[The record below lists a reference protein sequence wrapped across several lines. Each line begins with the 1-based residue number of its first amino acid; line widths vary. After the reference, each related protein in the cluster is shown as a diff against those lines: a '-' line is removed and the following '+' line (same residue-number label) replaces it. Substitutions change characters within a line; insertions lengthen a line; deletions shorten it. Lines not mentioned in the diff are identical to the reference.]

1 MSNVI
6 TRALESLRQ
15 VIQRESDG
23 ADVVSE
29 RQPVLQHALAEH
41 GPEPQFHMLLSTSTR
56 FRYTRT
62 EITLGAGQSR
72 VQHQDMRYE
81 NGRMTSQEFTGDVS
95 FAEGQRLM
103 AEAYQRQAEQIRNFW
118 SLFLSPWQR

>member
-1 MSNVI
+1 MSNAI
-6 TRALESLRQ
+6 SRALESFRQ
-15 VIQRESDG
+15 VMQRESDG
-23 ADVVSE
+23 ADVISE
-29 RQPVLQHALAEH
+29 RQPVLQHAVAEYE
-41 GPEPQFHMLLSTSTR
+41 PEPQFHMLLSTSTR

-72 VQHQDMRYE
+72 VQHQDMRIE
-81 NGRMTSQEFTGDVS
+81 TGRMTSQEFDGDVS

-118 SLFLSPWQR
+118 SLFLSPRQR